1 MAAMQDSVVIRGG
14 CLCRQVRYQAHSPV
28 THLCFCHC
36 ESCRRAIGAAP
47 VAWGTVEESRF
58 AVTRG
63 ELAVY
68 PSSPNVSR
76 GFCRHCGT
84 SLTYKNNERPG
95 EVDITLASLDEAAAL
110 VPVRHIWVQD
120 QVAWPAGADGLP
132 RYATVPRASE
142 P

>member
-1 MAAMQDSVVIRGG
+1 MQDSVVIRGG
-14 CLCRQVRYQAHSPV
+14 CLCGRVRFEAREPV
-28 THLCFCHC
+28 TNLCFCHC

-47 VAWGTVEESRF
+47 VAWGTVEHSGF

-63 ELAVY
+63 ELAEY
-68 PSSPNVSR
+68 NSSPSVSR

-84 SLTYKNNERPG
+84 SLTYKSSERPG

-120 QVAWPAGADGLP
+120 ELAWPTGADGLP
-132 RYATVPRASE
+132 RYATVP
-142 P
+142 

>member
-1 MAAMQDSVVIRGG
+1 MHDSLVNRGG
-14 CLCRQVRYQAHSPV
+14 CLCGQVCFEARGPV
-28 THLCFCHC
+28 TNLCFCHC
-36 ESCRRAIGAAP
+36 ESCRRAVGAAP
-47 VAWGTVEESRF
+47 VAWGTVEEAGF
-58 AVTRG
+58 AVTHG

-68 PSSPNVSR
+68 HSSPKVRR

-84 SLTYKNNERPG
+84 SLTYQNSERAG

-142 P
+142 Q